1 MKASKEHK
9 PQKSRVSTRLNSQA
23 NSGLSKSYTIGN
35 YGIIQLE
42 RKIIG
47 HRDALQTG
55 LIGINL
61 MPSGKLMELIPG
73 NGRGYSEISSKIAG
87 HTSIISGSAI
97 DRRSPM
103 TISKGMGFS
112 PYGLLRSLMVGIC
125 GFIPKMPQI
134 SVKGKYHLE
143 NRAITDDIQAN
154 QLLVRVTPETQRKW
168 EKYMGNEAVEGI
180 YSFNPERGRIEEFD
194 NGNSDS
200 DNCTTLAIRKAIDI
214 CAQLLFDTT
223 VPYIDRF
230 NIDQLEIALEDIV
243 RYIVTENNI
252 HNTAKGTQ
260 GRALAAFDNLPFI
273 GNPLYNNHDLDEDD
287 GFGLFMPPE
296 SRW

>member
-1 MKASKEHK
+1 MKVAKEHK
-9 PQKSRVSTRLNSQA
+9 PQQSRVSTRLNSQA

-47 HRDALQTG
+47 CRDALQTG
-55 LIGINL
+55 LIGINF

-73 NGRGYSEISSKIAG
+73 NKRGYSEISSKIAG

-97 DRRSPM
+97 NRRSPM
-103 TISKGMGFS
+103 TLSKGMGFS
-112 PYGLLRSLMVGIC
+112 PYSFLSSLMVGIF

-154 QLLVRVTPETQRKW
+154 QLLVRVTPATQRKW
-168 EKYMGNEAVEGI
+168 EELMGNEAVEGI
-180 YSFNPERGRIEEFD
+180 YSFNPVRGIINEFD
-194 NGNSDS
+194 NGNSD
-200 DNCTTLAIRKAIDI
+200 NCTTMALRKAINI
-214 CAQLLFDTT
+214 CAELLFDTT

-230 NIDQLEIALEDIV
+230 NIDQLEIALESIV
-243 RYIVTENNI
+243 NYIVNENLK
-252 HNTAKGTQ
+252 HHTAKGTQ
-260 GRALAAFDNLPFI
+260 GRALGALENLFLP
-273 GNPLYNNHDLDEDD
+273 GNQGLNDHDLDEDD